1 MAAPCEKLIALT
13 RRAHSSRLARRLGE
27 GVERVARMRELV
39 VRIPFPPA
47 KSHERTIPLWTY
59 RMRHRVKLVPQ
70 GGGHRELTSQLSQC
84 NNGPTQRV
92 TTFLDRAGNA
102 IKGHGVL
109 LAAAPTAA
117 TAPGAAATNF
127 CRIIAVPPPVEG

>member
-1 MAAPCEKLIALT
+1 MNFPVAFPETSSLETPCSSEESRTNHPALDISHAPP
-13 RRAHSSRLARRLGE
+13 RQVG
-27 GVERVARMRELV
+27 
-39 VRIPFPPA
+39 PP
-47 KSHERTIPLWTY
+47 
-59 RMRHRVKLVPQ
+59 

>member
-1 MAAPCEKLIALT
+1 MNFPVAFPETSSLETPC
-13 RRAHSSRLARRLGE
+13 SSE
-27 GVERVARMRELV
+27 E
-39 VRIPFPPA
+39 
-47 KSHERTIPLWTY
+47 SRTNHPLWTY

-127 CRIIAVPPPVEG
+127 CRSIAVPPPVEG